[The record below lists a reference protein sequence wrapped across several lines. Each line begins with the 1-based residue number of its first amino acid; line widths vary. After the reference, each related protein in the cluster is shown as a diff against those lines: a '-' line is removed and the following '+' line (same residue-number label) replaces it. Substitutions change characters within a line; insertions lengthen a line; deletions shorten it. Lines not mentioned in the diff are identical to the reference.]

1 MGVKSVLLLVILFV
15 HAKNC
20 LAGCSTNDG
29 TAKLNQDAAQYIFQ
43 QIYDDLA
50 VSVSNMDFVSSAH
63 KYVNSLRRPL
73 RSADINVDIDTEITA
88 NPIQNLMFD
97 LFAATGKDKS
107 IYMGYYDK
115 HFLSYR
121 TVPDKVFTIFDDSS
135 AQTTSYS
142 FNLDNG
148 QANTNE
154 EVLNRKDYD
163 CTGRPW
169 YLKGS
174 GSDNCPLDENKKLDC
189 RMTWTDPYIDY
200 QVNQLVITANMG
212 VPMYS
217 GPATLPEIAGG
228 FLEGGRAVDDSLLGV
243 IASDYFL
250 DDVDDILTHA
260 MNKVSSEISDVAYLM
275 TSDLVLL
282 AVSDGSINTECVTS
296 SCSEQNTILATD
308 SPSQRISTSAQYLRD
323 NNIMSDNTL
332 LMTHLDS
339 QFVCPFLLIDCLDC
353 LYSLLSLS
361 LLPDFIPP
369 DEHYLTSLP
378 PPSPLSLLPGPFII
392 PGLI

>member
-1 MGVKSVLLLVILFV
+1 MGEKSVLLLVILFI
-15 HAKNC
+15 HAKIS

-43 QIYDDLA
+43 KIYDDLTVA
-50 VSVSNMDFVSSAH
+50 VSNMDFVSSSH

-73 RSADINVDIDTEITA
+73 RGEDINLDINTEITA

-97 LFAATGKDKS
+97 IFAATGKDKS
-107 IYMGYYDK
+107 IYMCYHDK

-121 TVPDKVFTIFDDSS
+121 TVPEKVFSIYDNTS
-135 AQTTSYS
+135 AQTVSYS

-148 QANTNE
+148 QANTND
-154 EVLNRKDYD
+154 EVLTRKDYD

-169 YLKGS
+169 YIQGS
-174 GSDNCPLDENKKLDC
+174 ASDNCPSDENKKLDC

-200 QVNQLVITANMG
+200 QVNQLVISANMG

-250 DDVDDILTHA
+250 DDVDKILAHA
-260 MNKVSSEISDVAYLM
+260 MNKVSSESSDVAYLM

-296 SCSEQNTILATD
+296 SCSEQNIILATD
-308 SPSQRISTSAQYLRD
+308 SPSQRIKTSARYLRD

-332 LMTHLDS
+332 LMTHLDT
-339 QFVCPFLLIDCLDC
+339 QFVRGSLLIDCLDC
-353 LYSLLSLS
+353 LYSLLSL
-361 LLPDFIPP
+361 LPIFMSS
-369 DEHYLTSLP
+369 DENYLTSLP
-378 PPSPLSLLPGPFII
+378 PFSPFPSLPPFGPFFKFR
-392 PGLI
+392 G